1 MPRQFHVYLF
11 CSLLLL
17 LSACTLR
24 DDDGKVPLAHVG
36 ERVLYNT
43 DLQNI
48 IPPGLSHDDSLM
60 MAQDYIKKWV
70 MNELLV
76 NKAEENLSYGQKD
89 LTKELM
95 EYRNSM
101 LTYRYKME
109 LMLQKLDTIVSQQEI
124 SNYYNLYQ
132 GNFVLNKTIVKAI
145 FIQIPAEVSNPG
157 QVKVFCEQVTDDN
170 LKELQEYCTK
180 FAITYDIYVDN
191 WVDLDLIASKMPE
204 PVDNEKILLRRN
216 NQIEMRDDDF
226 YYLLC
231 IIDFRLNNQTAPI
244 EYVSGS
250 IRDLIIN
257 KRKIDFLKKLEEDVY
272 NEGVRNNKF
281 KVYEYETENP
291 TL

>member
-281 KVYEYETENP
+281 KVYEYETGNP

>member
-1 MPRQFHVYLF
+1 MLKQSHLYLF
-11 CSLLLL
+11 TFLFLLM
-17 LSACTLR
+17 SACTLR
-24 DDDGKVPLAHVG
+24 EDTGKVPLARVG
-36 ERVLYNT
+36 EKVLYDS
-43 DLQNI
+43 DLQSV
-48 IPPGLSHDDSLM
+48 IPSGLSHDDSLM
-60 MAQDYIKKWV
+60 MAQDYIKKWI

-76 NKAEENLSYGQKD
+76 GKAEENLSPGQKD

-95 EYRNSM
+95 DYRNSM

-109 LMLQKLDTIVSQQEI
+109 LMLQKLDTTVSQQEI

-132 GNFVLNKTIVKAI
+132 ENFVLDRTIVKAI
-145 FIQIPAEVSNPG
+145 FIQIPAEVSNPQ

-180 FAITYDIYVDN
+180 FAITYDVFVDN
-191 WVDLDLIASKMPE
+191 WVDLDLIAAKMPE

-216 NQIEMRDDDF
+216 NQIEMRDDGF

-231 IIDFRLNNQTAPI
+231 IIDFRLKSQTAPI
-244 EYVSGS
+244 EYVSES
-250 IRDLIIN
+250 IRNLIIN

-281 KVYEYETENP
+281 KVYEYETENQA
-291 TL
+291 L

>member
-1 MPRQFHVYLF
+1 MLKQSHLYLF
-11 CSLLLL
+11 TFLFLLM
-17 LSACTLR
+17 SACTLR
-24 DDDGKVPLAHVG
+24 EDTGKAPLARVG
-36 ERVLYNT
+36 EKVLYDS
-43 DLQNI
+43 DLQSV
-48 IPPGLSHDDSLM
+48 IPSGLSHDDSLM
-60 MAQDYIKKWV
+60 MAQDYIKKWI

-76 NKAEENLSYGQKD
+76 GKAEENLSPGQKD

-95 EYRNSM
+95 DYRNSM

-109 LMLQKLDTIVSQQEI
+109 LMLQKLDTTVSQQEI

-132 GNFVLNKTIVKAI
+132 ENFVLDRTIVKAI
-145 FIQIPAEVSNPG
+145 FIQIPAEVSNPQ

-180 FAITYDIYVDN
+180 FAITYDVFVDN
-191 WVDLDLIASKMPE
+191 WVDLDLIAAKMPE

-216 NQIEMRDDDF
+216 NQIEMRDDGF

-231 IIDFRLNNQTAPI
+231 IIDFRLKSQTAPI
-244 EYVSGS
+244 EYVSES
-250 IRDLIIN
+250 IRNLIIN

-281 KVYEYETENP
+281 KVYEYETENQA
-291 TL
+291 L

>member
-1 MPRQFHVYLF
+1 MLKQSHLYLF
-11 CSLLLL
+11 TFLFLLM
-17 LSACTLR
+17 SACTLR
-24 DDDGKVPLAHVG
+24 EDTGKAPLARVG
-36 ERVLYNT
+36 EKVLYDS
-43 DLQNI
+43 DLQSV
-48 IPPGLSHDDSLM
+48 IPSGLSHDDSLM
-60 MAQDYIKKWV
+60 MAQDYIKKWI

-76 NKAEENLSYGQKD
+76 GKAEENLSPGQKD

-95 EYRNSM
+95 DYRNSM

-109 LMLQKLDTIVSQQEI
+109 LMLQKLDTTVSQQEI

-132 GNFVLNKTIVKAI
+132 ENFVLDRTIVKAI
-145 FIQIPAEVSNPG
+145 FIQIPAEVSNPQ

-180 FAITYDIYVDN
+180 FAITYDVFVDN
-191 WVDLDLIASKMPE
+191 WVDLDLIAAKMPE

-231 IIDFRLNNQTAPI
+231 IIDFRLKSQTAPI
-244 EYVSGS
+244 EYVSES
-250 IRDLIIN
+250 IRNLIIN

-281 KVYEYETENP
+281 KVYEYETENQA
-291 TL
+291 L